1 MLAKHLEARFFQEFK
16 EALEKSKSIPA
27 NCLK

>member
-1 MLAKHLEARFFQEFK
+1 MAKHLEARFFQEYK
-16 EALEKSKSIPA
+16 EALEKSKTIPA